1 MRSGGED
8 GMKEVKEERS
18 VSSQGLKKE
27 QEEEVKL
34 PPVEETIEA
43 REEGAEQLRRNKNDT
58 MPDTRTDTQIGC
70 NPDRHHHTVVIYIS
84 DHQPMGCL
92 SLN

>member
-1 MRSGGED
+1 MKSGGED

-18 VSSQGLKKE
+18 VSSQGLKKG

-34 PPVEETIEA
+34 PHVEETIEA
-43 REEGAEQLRRNKNDT
+43 RKEGAEQLGKKKKI
-58 MPDTRTDTQIGC
+58 MPDTRTDIRTGC
-70 NPDRHHHTVVIYIS
+70 NPARHHHTVAIYIS